1 MDGGILGGGILFV
14 VLALLWLAIL
24 VPSWAKNREYRAA
37 EQNAARLQRT
47 IRLLAEA
54 SDLPEEH
61 VVEANA
67 KEALKH
73 EKMLKAQRSHEESAR
88 KAELKKLRNEQRMEA
103 TLTQQELAQQKRAL
117 RAAKLSSPVLKP
129 VRITAALA
137 AVLGL
142 VGLLVGVGLAIGG
155 LGFATLIISL
165 VAAVTGVGTLVVL
178 APGKQPV
185 QQPAA
190 APQTVTKVER
200 PELPEVRSETPAEP
214 SAEELQRK
222 QREHEAAQA
231 RAAEQRERA
240 RAMAKARQVKPQA
253 VHENQTDSILLREK
267 RETREHSAT
276 PPAAPATPPT
286 PRVELDTAAKSRRLQ
301 AQERLRSMGVVGDT
315 SEGMPNLDEA
325 LKRRRNAS

>member
-61 VVEANA
+61 IVEANA

-73 EKMLKAQRSHEESAR
+73 EKMLKAKRAHEEAAR

-117 RAAKLSSPVLKP
+117 RAAKLASPSLKP

-137 AVLGL
+137 TVLGFI
-142 VGLLVGVGLAIGG
+142 GLLVGVGLAIGG
-155 LGFATLIISL
+155 LGSATLIISL
-165 VAAVTGVGTLVVL
+165 VAALAGVGTLAVL

-190 APQTVTKVER
+190 APKPVAKVQR
-200 PELPEVRSETPAEP
+200 PELPEVKAEAQATP
-214 SAEELQRK
+214 SDEELQRK

-240 RAMAKARQVKPQA
+240 RAMAKARQVKPQT

-267 RETREHSAT
+267 TEPRNQ
-276 PPAAPATPPT
+276 PAATPT

-315 SEGMPNLDEA
+315 SDGMPNLDEA